1 MENSIELNEQDQIK
15 CPFCDSDKENKE
27 INDYDETTSTG
38 LDNNQNNNN
47 CNKKWILVSSG
58 TVWIYLNNLI
68 KLIFFLMKY
77 LGKFLYYGDCET
89 HRFHVKQLMW

>member
-27 INDYDETTSTG
+27 INDYDETTSTR

-47 CNKKWILVSSG
+47 CNKK
-58 TVWIYLNNLI
+58 
-68 KLIFFLMKY
+68 
-77 LGKFLYYGDCET
+77 
-89 HRFHVKQLMW
+89 